1 MRWTF
6 AFLLATLAA
15 APAAA
20 GPHGSGSMPTGAGPS
35 LPAPAAGW
43 VAVPDPQPPRRA
55 SYVLPRERGDTR
67 DAELVVFFF
76 GEGNGG
82 SAEANVA
89 RWKTLFEPPA
99 GRSIDDVTS
108 VKTREQG
115 KQRVTIVDISG
126 TYLYRARP
134 VDSSIEPERRPGHR
148 MIAAAV
154 EGPAGPYFVRLVGPA
169 RTVAR
174 HQKAFDAWL
183 ARLR

>member
-1 MRWTF
+1 MRWIF
-6 AFLLATLAA
+6 TLTAMA
-15 APAAA
+15 VAVPAAA
-20 GPHGSGSMPTGAGPS
+20 GPHGSSTSTGPGPS

-43 VAVPDPQPPRRA
+43 VAVPDPPPPRRA
-55 SYVLPRERGDTR
+55 AYVLPRERGDDR
-67 DAELVVFFF
+67 DAEVVVFFF

-82 SAEANVA
+82 SAEANVE

-99 GRSIDDVTS
+99 GRSIDDVTK
-108 VKTREQG
+108 VKVRTQG
-115 KQRVTIVDISG
+115 RQRLTIVDITG

-134 VDSSIEPERRPGHR
+134 VDTSIAPERRPGHR

-154 EGPAGPYFVRLVGPA
+154 EGPGGPYFVRLVGPE

-183 ARLR
+183 AQLR